1 VRRKWPRLPRVP
13 DGSVSGSRCAVYPER
28 GTLGAMTTR
37 TSISK
42 SAATARGAALQR
54 KAPSKGVRES
64 TSLRL
69 NPKEKALILKAA
81 ESQGD
86 DLGSFIRN
94 AARAR
99 AVEVLEDAE
108 YREYMEQKLR
118 HALEMENKGTSLTQA
133 QMRRRFTLRTK
144 QK

>member
-1 VRRKWPRLPRVP
+1 M
-13 DGSVSGSRCAVYPER
+13 A
-28 GTLGAMTTR
+28 TR

-86 DLGSFIRN
+86 DLGAFIRN

-99 AVEVLEDAE
+99 AEEVLEDIE
-108 YREYMEQKLR
+108 YRKYMEAKVAR
-118 HALEMENKGTSLTQA
+118 AIYSLENEPLLSDA
-133 QMRRRFTLRTK
+133 QVRRELAKFRK
-144 QK
+144 K

>member
-1 VRRKWPRLPRVP
+1 M
-13 DGSVSGSRCAVYPER
+13 A
-28 GTLGAMTTR
+28 TR
-37 TSISK
+37 TSTSK
-42 SAATARGAALQR
+42 SAAPARGVALQR
-54 KAPSKGVRES
+54 KAPDKSLRES

-69 NPKEKALILKAA
+69 NAKEKALILKAA

-86 DLGSFIRN
+86 DLGAFIRN